1 MYLMD
6 VQLKA
11 EIKQSIE
18 ASIRKFFRRKKVKV
32 THVLDLIF
40 PVERRIRSLIGG
52 LETSMGTTVWE
63 PVAKVLAKANGFTVE
78 DRKLLMPE
86 PFPKVLSDAID
97 KLRRLRENKSKWIS
111 MDDCVEE
118 LRNAAQSVDRDSLSY
133 VNPPSGKGVD
143 VYLSKDGKEYAF
155 DIKTVQP
162 NQGSGL
168 GFNLQLLE
176 WYSYKLCQEPSA
188 NFEARIAFPFNPYQD
203 DWWNHQG
210 QRAYPLE
217 KGKDAWVEDEFWD
230 FCSGHPNT
238 WAEILQIF
246 EQLGKED
253 FGSQFND
260 IFYPE

>member
-97 KLRRLRENKSKWIS
+97 KL
-111 MDDCVEE
+111 
-118 LRNAAQSVDRDSLSY
+118 
-133 VNPPSGKGVD
+133 
-143 VYLSKDGKEYAF
+143 
-155 DIKTVQP
+155 
-162 NQGSGL
+162 
-168 GFNLQLLE
+168 
-176 WYSYKLCQEPSA
+176 
-188 NFEARIAFPFNPYQD
+188 
-203 DWWNHQG
+203 
-210 QRAYPLE
+210 
-217 KGKDAWVEDEFWD
+217 
-230 FCSGHPNT
+230 
-238 WAEILQIF
+238 
-246 EQLGKED
+246 
-253 FGSQFND
+253 
-260 IFYPE
+260 

>member
-1 MYLMD
+1 MD

-18 ASIRKFFRRKKVKV
+18 RSIRNFFQGRQVKV

-52 LETSMGTTVWE
+52 LETSLGTTVWE
-63 PVAKVLAKANGFTVE
+63 PVAKVIAKANGFTVE
-78 DRKLLMPE
+78 TKQLLMPN
-86 PFPKVLSDAID
+86 PFPEALRKEMYELKELREVRATWIPMEDCV
-97 KLRRLRENKSKWIS
+97 RRLR
-111 MDDCVEE
+111 
-118 LRNAAQSVDRDSLSY
+118 AAALESDRTNLTY
-133 VNPPSGKGVD
+133 VPPPPGKGVD
-143 VYLSKDGKEYAF
+143 VYLCRDGKEYAF

-168 GFNLQLLE
+168 GFNLQMLE
-176 WYSYKLCQEPSA
+176 WYAYRLCRDASA

-230 FCSGHPNT
+230 FCSGHSNT

-253 FGSQFND
+253 FGRQFND
-260 IFYPE
+260 IFYLK